1 MCFYMCLI
9 YMNSKRKR
17 INKTKKIRNRTKKVG
32 GDPMTFEQAKE
43 KLVLGAMRQQDITSR
58 EFRKCIEVI
67 KENDML
73 NGPMTVG
80 KTLLMIYIDKP
91 NFVKILI
98 DEGADVNIALS
109 NGDTALHYAVEIKNI
124 EVINYLINNG
134 ANVNARNGMIL
145 GLGLPQAIPLNH
157 ILYNDENDK
166 NVLEVIK
173 ILVDEGS
180 ELNNIDG
187 TNEGILGHLLLGVE
201 DLLKR
206 NEQRDWRNLSNRL
219 EKLYKINK
227 MMKYLIEERGA
238 DVNGVIEDYE
248 SILWESIRSWNNILD
263 DYNYNAYWYNIIKE
277 DQSDKKKKDQKKKL
291 LEMKNLTKY
300 LIEKGANVNYVSQVD
315 GSSIGHYLCDNLADP
330 ELLDYFC
337 SKGFNYSLTD
347 MFGNNLFHNFALNTY
362 TGNDYRVRNR
372 WIKLAEKTFDIL
384 KKYGV
389 NFDSINV
396 DGETPLYKA
405 LDFFSNEI
413 NAENDPLS
421 EIEILVLLNNIEL
434 LLKNGVNPYIRN
446 EVIGNTSYDLMEEL
460 LENEEIDEDDRN
472 DLQDS
477 FETFKYI
484 WVNSEGER
492 AIFINNEELMKNEIL
507 LKLKTEENKDPILNG
522 ICNAY
527 LLNREAGINYLNEE
541 RETLDGKSILEY
553 VVLSNMKND
562 KGQTLLMYA
571 VIRKVSILFNKIKEI
586 YENNKRK
593 KI

>member
-1 MCFYMCLI
+1 
-9 YMNSKRKR
+9 MNSKRKR
-17 INKTKKIRNRTKKVG
+17 INKTKKIRNKTKKVG
-32 GDPMTFEQAKE
+32 GDPLTFEQAKE

-73 NGPMTVG
+73 NGAMNGTG
-80 KTLLMIYIDKP
+80 KTLLMLYIDKP
-91 NFVKILI
+91 NFVKLLI
-98 DEGADVNIALS
+98 DEGVDVNIAELR
-109 NGDTALHYAVEIKNI
+109 GYTALHYAAENKNI

-134 ANVNARNGMIL
+134 ANVNARNVSGF
-145 GLGLPQAIPLNH
+145 IPLNN
-157 ILYNDENDK
+157 ILYDDENEK
-166 NVLEVIK
+166 NLLKVIK
-173 ILVDEGS
+173 ILVDAGS
-180 ELNNIDG
+180 DLNNIDG
-187 TNEGILGHLLLGVE
+187 FNGGILGYLLVGVE

-206 NEQRDWRNLSNRL
+206 NEERDWKNLNNRL

-227 MMKYLIEERGA
+227 MMKYLIEEKGA
-238 DVNGVIEDYE
+238 DVNGVIEDND
-248 SILWESIRSWNNILD
+248 SILWESIIIWNNILD

-277 DQSDKKKKDQKKKL
+277 NQNDKKKKEQRKKL

-300 LIEKGANVNYVSQVD
+300 LIEKGANINYVSPGD
-315 GSSIGHYLCDNLADP
+315 GSTIGHYLCDDLDP
-330 ELLDYFC
+330 ELLDYLG
-337 SKGFNYSLTD
+337 SKGFNFGLTD
-347 MFGNNLFHNFALNTY
+347 VFGNNLFHAFAINTY
-362 TGNDYRVRNR
+362 TGKDYRMRNK
-372 WIKLAEKTFDIL
+372 WIKLGEKTFDIL

-389 NFDSINV
+389 NFDSLNN
-396 DGETPLYKA
+396 DGETPLYKV

-421 EIEILVLLNNIEL
+421 EIEILALLNNIEL

-446 EVIGNTSYDLMEEL
+446 EEIGNTSYDLIEEL
-460 LENEEIDEDDRN
+460 IEDEEIDEDDRN

-492 AIFINNEELMKNEIL
+492 GIFINNEELMKNEIL
-507 LKLKTEENKDPILNG
+507 LKLKTKENKHPILNG

-527 LLNREAGINYLNEE
+527 LLNIEVGINYLNEE

-571 VIRKVSILFNKIKEI
+571 ANRDVLNLANKIKEI

>member
-1 MCFYMCLI
+1 
-9 YMNSKRKR
+9 MNSKRKR

-73 NGPMTVG
+73 NGPMTGTG
-80 KTLLMIYIDKP
+80 KTLLMLYIEKP
-91 NFVKILI
+91 NFVKLLI
-98 DEGADVNIALS
+98 DEGVDVNIALTS
-109 NGDTALHYAVEIKNI
+109 GDTALHYAVETKNI

-145 GLGLPQAIPLNH
+145 GFGVPQAIPLNH
-157 ILYNDENDK
+157 FLYNDENDK

-173 ILVDEGS
+173 ILVDAGS

-187 TNEGILGHLLLGVE
+187 FNGGILGHLLIGVE

-206 NEQRDWRNLSNRL
+206 NEERDWINLSNRL

-227 MMKYLIEERGA
+227 MMKYLIEDKGA

-300 LIEKGANVNYVSQVD
+300 LIEKGANINYVSQRD
-315 GSSIGHYLCDNLADP
+315 GSSIGHYLCDNLVDP
-330 ELLDYFC
+330 ELLDYLC

-347 MFGNNLFHNFALNTY
+347 MFGNNLFHNFAINTY

-372 WIKLAEKTFDIL
+372 WTKLAEKTFDIL

-389 NFDSINV
+389 NFDSIND

-413 NAENDPLS
+413 NDENDPLS

-446 EVIGNTSYDLMEEL
+446 EVIGNTSYDLIEEL
-460 LENEEIDEDDRN
+460 IENEEIDEDDRN

-527 LLNREAGINYLNEE
+527 LLNREVGINYLNEN

-553 VVLSNMKND
+553 VVLTNMKND

-571 VIRKVSILFNKIKEI
+571 VIRKVLILFNKIKEI

>member
-1 MCFYMCLI
+1 
-9 YMNSKRKR
+9 MNSKRKR
-17 INKTKKIRNRTKKVG
+17 INKTKKIRNKTKKVG

-73 NGPMTVG
+73 NGAMNGTG
-80 KTLLMIYIDKP
+80 KTLLMLYIDKP
-91 NFVKILI
+91 NFVKLLI
-98 DEGADVNIALS
+98 DEGVDVNIAELR
-109 NGDTALHYAVEIKNI
+109 GYTALHYAAENKNI

-134 ANVNARNGMIL
+134 ANVNARNVSGF
-145 GLGLPQAIPLNH
+145 IPLNN
-157 ILYNDENDK
+157 ILYDDENEK
-166 NVLEVIK
+166 NLLKVIK
-173 ILVDEGS
+173 ILVDAGS
-180 ELNNIDG
+180 DLNNIDG
-187 TNEGILGHLLLGVE
+187 FNGGILGDLLVGVE

-206 NEQRDWRNLSNRL
+206 NQERDWKNLNNRL

-227 MMKYLIEERGA
+227 MMKYLIEEKGA
-238 DVNGVIEDYE
+238 DVNGVIEDND
-248 SILWESIRSWNNILD
+248 SILWESIRIWNNILD

-277 DQSDKKKKDQKKKL
+277 NQNDKKKKEQRKKL

-300 LIEKGANVNYVSQVD
+300 LIEKGANINYVSPAD
-315 GSSIGHYLCDNLADP
+315 GSTIGHYLCDDLDP
-330 ELLDYFC
+330 ELLDYLG
-337 SKGFNYSLTD
+337 SKGFNFGLTD
-347 MFGNNLFHNFALNTY
+347 VFGNNLFHAFAINTY
-362 TGNDYRVRNR
+362 TGKDYRMRNK
-372 WIKLAEKTFDIL
+372 WIKLGEKTFDIL

-389 NFDSINV
+389 NFDSLNN
-396 DGETPLYKA
+396 DGETPLYKV

-421 EIEILVLLNNIEL
+421 EIEILALLNNIEL

-446 EVIGNTSYDLMEEL
+446 EEIGNTSYDLIEEL
-460 LENEEIDEDDRN
+460 IEDEEIDEDDRN

-492 AIFINNEELMKNEIL
+492 GIFINNEELMKNEIL
-507 LKLKTEENKDPILNG
+507 LKLKIKENKHPILNG

-527 LLNREAGINYLNEE
+527 LLNREVGINYLNEE

-571 VIRKVSILFNKIKEI
+571 ANRDVLNLANKIKEI

>member
-1 MCFYMCLI
+1 
-9 YMNSKRKR
+9 
-17 INKTKKIRNRTKKVG
+17 
-32 GDPMTFEQAKE
+32 MTFEQAKE

>member
-17 INKTKKIRNRTKKVG
+17 INKTKKIRNKTKKVG

-73 NGPMTVG
+73 NGAMNGTG
-80 KTLLMIYIDKP
+80 KTLLMLYIDKP
-91 NFVKILI
+91 NFVKLLI
-98 DEGADVNIALS
+98 DEGVDVNIAELR
-109 NGDTALHYAVEIKNI
+109 GYTALHYAAENNNI

-134 ANVNARNGMIL
+134 ANVNARNVSGF
-145 GLGLPQAIPLNH
+145 IPLNN
-157 ILYNDENDK
+157 ILYDDENEK
-166 NVLEVIK
+166 NLLKVIK
-173 ILVDEGS
+173 ILVDAGS
-180 ELNNIDG
+180 DLNNIDG
-187 TNEGILGHLLLGVE
+187 FNGGILGDLLVGVE

-206 NEQRDWRNLSNRL
+206 NEERDWKNLNNRL

-227 MMKYLIEERGA
+227 MMKYLIEEKGA
-238 DVNGVIEDYE
+238 DVNGVIEDND
-248 SILWESIRSWNNILD
+248 SILWESIRIWNNILD

-277 DQSDKKKKDQKKKL
+277 NQNDKKKKEQRKKL

-300 LIEKGANVNYVSQVD
+300 LIEKGANINYVSPAD
-315 GSSIGHYLCDNLADP
+315 GSTIGHYLCDDLDP
-330 ELLDYFC
+330 ELLDYLG
-337 SKGFNYSLTD
+337 SKGFNFGLTD
-347 MFGNNLFHNFALNTY
+347 VFGNNLFHAFAINTY
-362 TGNDYRVRNR
+362 TGKDYRMRNK

-384 KKYGV
+384 KKNGV
-389 NFDSINV
+389 NFDSLNN
-396 DGETPLYKA
+396 DGETPLYKV

-421 EIEILVLLNNIEL
+421 EIEIIALLNNIEL

-446 EVIGNTSYDLMEEL
+446 EEIGNTSYDLIEEL
-460 LENEEIDEDDRN
+460 IEDEEIDEDDRN

-492 AIFINNEELMKNEIL
+492 GIFINNEELMKNEIL
-507 LKLKTEENKDPILNG
+507 LKLKTKENKHPILNG

-527 LLNREAGINYLNEE
+527 LLNREVGINYLNEE

-571 VIRKVSILFNKIKEI
+571 ANRDVLNLANKIKEI

>member
-1 MCFYMCLI
+1 
-9 YMNSKRKR
+9 MNSKRKR
-17 INKTKKIRNRTKKVG
+17 INKTKKIINRTKKVG
-32 GDPMTFEQAKE
+32 GDPMTFEQAKK
-43 KLVLGAMRQQDITSR
+43 KLVLGAMRQDITSR

-73 NGPMTVG
+73 NGGMTVG

-98 DEGADVNIALS
+98 DEGADVNIALT

-124 EVINYLINNG
+124 EVINYLIQNG
-134 ANVNARNGMIL
+134 GNVNARNGMIL
-145 GLGLPQAIPLNH
+145 GFGIPQAIPLNH

-173 ILVDEGS
+173 ILVDAGS

-187 TNEGILGHLLLGVE
+187 SNGGILGHLLLGVE

-206 NEQRDWRNLSNRL
+206 NEERDWRNLSNRL

-300 LIEKGANVNYVSQVD
+300 LIDKGANVNYVSQRD
-315 GSSIGHYLCDNLADP
+315 GSSIGHYLCDNLVDP
-330 ELLDYFC
+330 ELLDYLG
-337 SKGFNYSLTD
+337 SKGYNFSLTD
-347 MFGNNLFHNFALNTY
+347 LFGNNLFHNFAINTY

-384 KKYGV
+384 KKNGV
-389 NFDSINV
+389 NFDSINE

-413 NAENDPLS
+413 NDENDPLS

-446 EVIGNTSYDLMEEL
+446 EIIGNTSYDLIEEL

-507 LKLKTEENKDPILNG
+507 LKLKKEENKDPILNG

-527 LLNREAGINYLNEE
+527 LLNREAGINYLNEN

-571 VIRKVSILFNKIKEI
+571 IIRKVLILFNKIKEI